1 MIPFQ
6 SKYTS
11 TLCVRNL
18 AENVSLKDLQNEFGR
33 FGNIVDIMIPV
44 DYHTRMPKGYCFIE
58 FEDFYQAEDAF
69 YSLHL
74 STFFGEKIEIDY
86 AKSDWKS
93 KSNKIIHFNFIFNQN
108 FFKNFIRG
116 DIVKRAASIF
126 KRIMQYK

>member
-1 MIPFQ
+1 MPFQ

-18 AENVSLKDLQNEFGR
+18 VTNVTRKDLENEFGR
-33 FGNIVDIMIPV
+33 FGNIMDIMIPV
-44 DYHTRMPKGYCFIE
+44 DYYTRAPKGYCFIE

-69 YSLHL
+69 YSLHM

-93 KSNKIIHFNFIFNQN
+93 SLLL
-108 FFKNFIRG
+108 
-116 DIVKRAASIF
+116 
-126 KRIMQYK
+126 

>member
-1 MIPFQ
+1 MIPYQ
-6 SKYTS
+6 SKYTT

-18 AENVSLKDLQNEFGR
+18 TEDVTREDLKNEFGR

-44 DYHTRMPKGYCFIE
+44 DFHTRQPKGYCFIE

-86 AKSDWKS
+86 AKSDWKREIQIREQLQFLKES
-93 KSNKIIHFNFIFNQN
+93 CNINELKIKCIHALNMSGI
-108 FFKNFIRG
+108 
-116 DIVKRAASIF
+116 
-126 KRIMQYK
+126 

>member
-108 FFKNFIRG
+108 FC
-116 DIVKRAASIF
+116 
-126 KRIMQYK
+126 